1 MADYVPPLRDIR
13 FVLEQL
19 ADLHGLSKL
28 KAYEHADP
36 DTVLGVIEESGRF
49 MADVIG
55 PLNRT
60 GDTVGCTLGDDGQVT
75 TPPGFSEAYR
85 QYVDAGW
92 GAVPFPPEFGGGGF
106 PWLVAVMMQEMLAS
120 ANMSFSLCP
129 LLTQGAIDMLTQHGS
144 PGQQATFLEKMV
156 TGEWAGTMN
165 LTESEAGSDLG
176 AVRTKAVPTEDGTW
190 RITGQKIFITYGEH
204 DLTDNI
210 IHLVLARVPDAPP
223 GTKGISCFIV
233 PKYLV
238 NEDGSLGA
246 RNDLRC
252 VSIEHKLGIHAS
264 PTCVLSLGDA
274 GGAIGYLIGEANQ
287 GMRYMFTMMNT
298 ARLSVGLQGL
308 SVAERA
314 YQDALRYAQERKQG
328 RAVGAAAGE
337 TSPIVE
343 HPDVRR
349 MLLTMKAYIEAMR
362 AMLYTN
368 AVSIDLARHHPDR
381 AEREA
386 RRELVD
392 LLTPICKAWCSDL
405 GVELTSIGLQVHGG
419 MGYVEETGV
428 AQYLRDSRIAPI
440 YEGTNGIQAI
450 DLVLR
455 KVPMRG
461 GGVVKDLLAQ
471 MEALDRELAAVG
483 PELAGVRSAL
493 ANGVSVLREAT
504 DWIMSRGLAEPNDG
518 LAGATPYLRLCG
530 LVIGGWLLARSAL
543 AASRLL
549 RDGGSDAG
557 GGSDAIFLREKIGTA
572 RFYAEQLL
580 PQTAGLL
587 PAVTAGAGPLFQ
599 VDLSRAVLG

>member
-13 FVLEQL
+13 FLLEQL
-19 ADLHGLSKL
+19 VDLDGLSKL
-28 KAYEHADP
+28 KAYGHADP
-36 DTVLGVIEESGRF
+36 DTVFGVIEESGRF
-49 MADVIG
+49 MADVVG
-55 PLNRT
+55 PLNRA
-60 GDTVGCTLGDDGQVT
+60 GDAVGSTLDGDGRVT

-85 QYVDAGW
+85 QYVEAGW

-106 PWLVAVMMQEMLAS
+106 PWLVTVVMQEMLAAAS
-120 ANMSFSLCP
+120 LGFSTCP
-129 LLTQGAIDMLTQHGS
+129 ALTQGAIEMLTQHGS

-156 TGEWAGTMN
+156 TGEWTGTMN
-165 LTESEAGSDLG
+165 LTEPQAGSDLG
-176 AVRTKAVPTEDGTW
+176 AVRAKAVPAGDGTW
-190 RITGQKIFITYGEH
+190 LITGQKIFITFGEH
-204 DLTDNI
+204 DLAGNI
-210 IHLVLARVPDAPP
+210 IHLVLARVPGAPP
-223 GTKGISCFIV
+223 GSKGISCFIV

-252 VSIEHKLGIHAS
+252 VSIEHKLGIRAS
-264 PTCVLSLGDA
+264 PTCVMSYGDA
-274 GGAIGYLIGEANQ
+274 GGAVGYLIGEANQ

-298 ARLSVGLQGL
+298 ARLSVGVQGL
-308 SVAERA
+308 AVAERA
-314 YQDALRYAQERKQG
+314 YQDALRYAQERRQG
-328 RAVGAAAGE
+328 RAAGAPAGE
-337 TSPIVE
+337 PSPIVE

-392 LLTPICKAWCSDL
+392 LLTPISKAWCTDL
-405 GVELTSIGLQVHGG
+405 GVDLTSIGLQVHGG

-450 DLVLR
+450 DLVIR

-461 GGVVKDLLAQ
+461 GGVVRDLLAQ
-471 MEALDRELAAVG
+471 MEALDRELAAAG
-483 PELAGVRSAL
+483 SELAGVRPAL
-493 ANGVSVLREAT
+493 AHGVSALREAT
-504 DWIMSRGLAEPNDG
+504 DWIMSHGLAEPTDA
-518 LAGATPYLRLCG
+518 LAGAAPYLRLSG
-530 LVIGGWLLARSAL
+530 LVIGGWLMARSAL

-549 RDGGSDAG
+549 RNASGSDAV
-557 GGSDAIFLREKIGTA
+557 FLREKIGTA

-580 PQTAGLL
+580 PQAAGLL

-599 VDLSRAVLG
+599 VDLSRAALG

>member
-19 ADLHGLSKL
+19 VDLDGLSKL
-28 KAYEHADP
+28 EACDHADP
-36 DTVLGVIEESGRF
+36 DTVFGVIEESGRF
-49 MADVIG
+49 MADVVG
-55 PLNRT
+55 PLNRV
-60 GDTVGCTLGDDGQVT
+60 GDAVGSTLDGDGKVT
-75 TPPGFSEAYR
+75 TPPGFSQAYR

-106 PWLVAVMMQEMLAS
+106 PWLIAVVMQEMMTSAS
-120 ANMSFSLCP
+120 MGFSLCP
-129 LLTQGAIDMLTQHGS
+129 LLTQGAIEMLTQHGS

-156 TGEWAGTMN
+156 TGEWTGTMN
-165 LTESEAGSDLG
+165 LTEPQAGSDLG
-176 AVRTKAVPTEDGTW
+176 AVRAKAVPAGNGTW
-190 RITGQKIFITYGEH
+190 HITGQKIFITFGEH
-204 DLTDNI
+204 DLAGNI
-210 IHLVLARVPDAPP
+210 IHLVLARVPGAPP

-264 PTCVLSLGDA
+264 PTCVMSYGEA

-308 SVAERA
+308 SIAERS
-314 YQDALRYAQERKQG
+314 YQDALRYAQERGQG
-328 RAVGAAAGE
+328 RAVGAPVGE
-337 TSPIVE
+337 SSPIVE

-368 AVSIDLARHHPDR
+368 AVSTDLARHHPDR

-392 LLTPICKAWCSDL
+392 LLTPISKAWCTDL
-405 GVELTSIGLQVHGG
+405 GVELTSIGLQVYGG

-450 DLVLR
+450 DLVIR
-455 KVPMRG
+455 KVPMRS
-461 GGVVKDLLAQ
+461 GGVIKDLLAQ
-471 MEALDRELAAVG
+471 METLDLELAGAG

-493 ANGVSVLREAT
+493 ASGVSALREAT
-504 DWIMSRGLAEPNDG
+504 DWIMSHGLAEPNDA
-518 LAGATPYLRLCG
+518 LAGAAPYLRLSG
-530 LVIGGWLLARSAL
+530 LVIGGWLMARSAL

-549 RDGGSDAG
+549 RNAGGSDAV
-557 GGSDAIFLREKIGTA
+557 FLREKIGTA
-572 RFYAEQLL
+572 RFYTEQLL
-580 PQTAGLL
+580 PQAAGLL

-599 VDLSRAVLG
+599 VDLSRAAPG